1 MMNTLFEYFIHFC
14 TLRFLINVQI
24 QEDLYDFMTENIFPV
39 ATAIYSSVGII
50 LFRAFLLSNYR
61 KRQSICQICCIR
73 NTITLIST
81 ICVYL
86 ISDSFRVQYRI
97 IN

>member
-24 QEDLYDFMTENIFPV
+24 QEDLYNFMTENIFPV

-50 LFRAFLLSNYR
+50 LFRAFYYQIIGSDNQYVKYVVYEILLH
-61 KRQSICQICCIR
+61 
-73 NTITLIST
+73 
-81 ICVYL
+81 
-86 ISDSFRVQYRI
+86 SFQQFLYI
-97 IN
+97 